1 MTEPTHDLESLP
13 DLRTAIETMRPTPA
27 RFMELRGTA
36 LQLLDDLDAAYR
48 RITVAYERLDLAL
61 IPREDTP

>member
-1 MTEPTHDLESLP
+1 MSQPTHDLEDLP
-13 DLRTAIETMRPTPA
+13 DLRTAIEAMRPTPA

-48 RITVAYERLDLAL
+48 RIAIAYDRLDQANAA
-61 IPREDTP
+61 REDPA